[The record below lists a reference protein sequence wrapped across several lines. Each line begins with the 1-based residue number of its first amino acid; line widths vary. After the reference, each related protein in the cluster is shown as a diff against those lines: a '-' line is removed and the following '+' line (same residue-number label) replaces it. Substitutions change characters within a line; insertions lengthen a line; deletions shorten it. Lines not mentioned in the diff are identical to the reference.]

1 MPDTADLA
9 LRNLQRLIARD
20 PLLRDIVNP
29 SLPDAKRQARFSPDV
44 DVLETDKGW
53 RLLLELPGVPRD
65 SIAVEVSGARLVV
78 SGKKPDARGGLSAR
92 VSERSTGPFRRE
104 FLLPFQVI
112 QESIRARMD
121 NGLLTVDL
129 PRTSAAGKR
138 TVPIE

>member
-78 SGKKPDARGGLSAR
+78 SGKKPDARGGLRAR

-129 PRTSAAGKR
+129 PRTSTAGKR

>member
-1 MPDTADLA
+1 MQDTADLA

-29 SLPDAKRQARFSPDV
+29 SLPDARRQAKFSPEV
-44 DVLETDKGW
+44 DVLETEDGW

-65 SIAVEVSGARLVV
+65 TIEVTVSGARLVV
-78 SGKKPDARGGLSAR
+78 KGHKPTHRDGLNARTK
-92 VSERSTGPFRRE
+92 ERSTGPFRRE

-121 NGLLTVDL
+121 NGLLTIDL
-129 PRTSAAGKR
+129 PRTDAAGSR
-138 TVPIE
+138 RVPVE